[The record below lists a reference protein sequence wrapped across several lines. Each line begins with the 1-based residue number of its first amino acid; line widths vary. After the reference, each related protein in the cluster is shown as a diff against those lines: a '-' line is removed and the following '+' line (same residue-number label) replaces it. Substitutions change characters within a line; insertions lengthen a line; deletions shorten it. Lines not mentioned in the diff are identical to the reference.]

1 MTTLSFLISPHVK
14 ISESELWGLVGRDEL
29 HIEKA
34 PSTAKENTNGK
45 LKKHYYKTI
54 FCKSLFKGPQ
64 TNCAQSSS
72 LARAYGKMHSLLGQ
86 GLGPITRT

>member
-14 ISESELWGLVGRDEL
+14 ISESELWSLVGRDEL

-45 LKKHYYKTI
+45 LKKTKNFMYI
-54 FCKSLFKGPQ
+54 
-64 TNCAQSSS
+64 
-72 LARAYGKMHSLLGQ
+72 
-86 GLGPITRT
+86 

>member
-45 LKKHYYKTI
+45 
-54 FCKSLFKGPQ
+54 
-64 TNCAQSSS
+64 
-72 LARAYGKMHSLLGQ
+72 
-86 GLGPITRT
+86 